1 MYLIG
6 EALVGKEPE
15 VAHVDLII
23 GSKDGPVGQA
33 FASNL
38 GNYSA
43 GHTPLL
49 AVIRP
54 NLPSKPYT
62 LIIPKVTVKDIS
74 EAAKIFGPAQA
85 AVAKAIADS
94 VEEGIIPKDVVE
106 DWVVLCSVFVH
117 PEAKDYRKIY
127 QYNYGATKLALRR
140 ALNKYPPLEKI
151 MFDKDRAR
159 HPVMGFRVPRLW
171 MPPYL
176 QIALDIPDLE
186 RTKKIISEVP
196 KSDRVIFEAGT
207 PLIKKYGTGVI
218 QELREVARDVFIV
231 ADLKTLDVGQVEVDL
246 AFEETADAVVAS
258 GLASKDT
265 IDKFIYEAK
274 RLGIYAFVDM
284 MDVQNPVGV
293 LESLNDLPDVVII
306 HRGIDE
312 ERGGRTRWELIKEIK
327 SKFKDRKILVAV
339 AGGIDPSNVPAAL
352 KAGADI
358 LIVGRY
364 ITQSRDV
371 EHASKEFLNQIGLD
385 MDLFRVHVE

>member
-1 MYLIG
+1 MFLIG

-15 VAHVDLII
+15 IAHVDLIM
-23 GSKDGPVGQA
+23 GTKEGPVGQA
-33 FASNL
+33 FASCL

-62 LIIPKVTVKDIS
+62 LVVPKVTVKDIA
-74 EAAKIFGPAQA
+74 ETAKIFGPAQA
-85 AVAKAIADS
+85 GVAKAVADS
-94 VEEGIIPKDVVE
+94 VEEGLIPRDVVE

-117 PEAKDYRKIY
+117 PDAKDYRKIY
-127 QYNYGATKLALRR
+127 QYNYGATKLAIKR
-140 ALNKYPPLEKI
+140 ALGKYPSIEKI
-151 MFDKDRAR
+151 LFEKDRAT
-159 HPVMGFRVPRLW
+159 HPIMGFRIPRLW

-186 RTKKIISEVP
+186 RTKRIITQGP
-196 KSDRVIFEAGT
+196 RSDRVILEAGT
-207 PLIKKYGTGVI
+207 PLIKKYGASVI
-218 QELREVARDVFIV
+218 AELRHVAKDIFIV

-265 IDKFIYEAK
+265 LDKFVYEAR

-284 MDVQNPVGV
+284 MGVADPIKV
-293 LESLNDLPDVVII
+293 LESLNELPDVVIL

-312 ERGGRTRWELIKEIK
+312 ERGGKTRWELIKEIK
-327 SKFKDRKILVAV
+327 AKFKDGRILIGV
-339 AGGIDPSNVPAAL
+339 AGGIEPSNVTAAL

-358 LIVGRY
+358 MIVGRY
-364 ITQSRDV
+364 ITQSKDV
-371 EHASKEFLNQIGLD
+371 EHATREFLTQVGLD
-385 MDLFRVHVE
+385 MDLFRVHTE